1 VTETHTRGG
10 VHGSAMG
17 FGSTAKKIQKV
28 ADTAED
34 VYQRLTALREEVEA
48 TRETVE
54 ATAER
59 TERLE
64 AEVAEQRAMMD
75 RLLEAN
81 GLDPAVEREAL
92 GDDAVPDEQSAPE
105 SDGGAE
111 ADPSVTDDGASTA
124 TE

>member
-1 VTETHTRGG
+1 
-10 VHGSAMG
+10 MG
-17 FGSTAKKIQKV
+17 FGSTAKKLQKV
-28 ADTAED
+28 ADMAED
-34 VYQRLTALREEVEA
+34 VYARLTALREEVEE

-54 ATAER
+54 STAER

-81 GLDPAVEREAL
+81 GLDPDVERRSLDSRETAGDRAAPGEAE
-92 GDDAVPDEQSAPE
+92 DVDA
-105 SDGGAE
+105 
-111 ADPSVTDDGASTA
+111 TDDGVSTA

>member
-1 VTETHTRGG
+1 VTETHTRS
-10 VHGSAMG
+10 GSHKTGMG
-17 FGSTAKKIQKV
+17 FGSTAKKLQKV
-28 ADTAED
+28 ADMAED
-34 VYQRLTALREEVEA
+34 VYAKLTALREEVEE

-54 ATAER
+54 ETAER

-81 GLDPAVEREAL
+81 GLDPEAARGSL
-92 GDDAVPDEQSAPE
+92 GDP
-105 SDGGAE
+105 DGGAVDVDQS
-111 ADPSVTDDGASTA
+111 AQSDDDQSTA